1 MVENAGVEYV
11 ADTTPA
17 AELQRFYERGHC
29 PLLEEPDQFNQVMS
43 SSIQDRCR

>member
-17 AELQRFYERGHC
+17 AELQRFSERGHC
-29 PLLEEPDQFNQVMS
+29 PFLEEPDHFNQVMS
-43 SSIQDRCR
+43 SFIQDRCR